1 MRKIILTTGLF
12 LSAIV
17 AFSQKEERN
26 STTYVKHTYVDHSM
40 KAYLDKDKS
49 TILPA
54 ATYDINEKV
63 LKSFNETFAAA
74 QDVKWEEFK
83 NYYTVSFVHS
93 GIRSKVDYDRNG
105 YVIGSLRYYA
115 PQNLPLNIYNRLRK
129 QYSKM
134 ELYGVVEVTVEAGV
148 TYFVKMQDER
158 NWITIKIEP
167 SGSSTVCEKYRK
179 K

>member
-1 MRKIILTTGLF
+1 MRKTILTSGLF
-12 LSAIV
+12 LLAIV
-17 AFSQKEERN
+17 AFSQTDERN
-26 STTYVKHTYVDHSM
+26 STTYVKHPYTDHSM

-49 TILPA
+49 TMLPA
-54 ATYDINEKV
+54 AAYDVNEKV

-74 QDVKWEEFK
+74 QDVKWEEHK
-83 NYYTVSFVHS
+83 NYFTVSFVHS
-93 GIRSKVDYDRNG
+93 GIRSKVNYDKNG

-134 ELYGVVEVTVEAGV
+134 ELYGVIEVTVEAEV
-148 TYFVKMQDER
+148 IYFVKIQDEKS
-158 NWITIKIEP
+158 WMTIKIDP

>member
-1 MRKIILTTGLF
+1 MRKTILTTGLF
-12 LSAIV
+12 LFAMLFVASAY
-17 AFSQKEERN
+17 A
-26 STTYVKHTYVDHSM
+26 
-40 KAYLDKDKS
+40 
-49 TILPA
+49 
-54 ATYDINEKV
+54 YDINEKV

-105 YVIGSLRYYA
+105 YVIGSLRYYT

-134 ELYGVVEVTVEAGV
+134 ELYGVVEVTVDAGV